1 MIRAA
6 ASGFRK
12 DKDMKNHLILTA
24 AAAAL
29 ALSGCG
35 DKKEASTET
44 TTVAGGETAAPATPA
59 ASPPA
64 MLASSTIAAN
74 LAASPDHKS
83 LAAAVT
89 QAGLAQTL
97 SGAGPFTVFAPSD
110 AAFVQVSPVTRDGWM
125 RPAQKDVL
133 AGVLKYHV
141 IPGKLTAADLGA
153 KIAEGGGKA
162 VLKTADGQDLTA
174 TKSGDAILLTSASG
188 NKATVTQAD
197 VGQANGVVH
206 VIDAVLVPKM

>member
-1 MIRAA
+1 
-6 ASGFRK
+6 
-12 DKDMKNHLILTA
+12 
-24 AAAAL
+24 
-29 ALSGCG
+29 
-35 DKKEASTET
+35 
-44 TTVAGGETAAPATPA
+44 
-59 ASPPA
+59 

-74 LAASPDHKS
+74 LAASSDHKS

-89 QAGLAQTL
+89 QAGLAETL
-97 SGAGPFTVFAPSD
+97 SSAGPFTVFAPTD
-110 AAFVQVSPVTRDGWM
+110 AAFVQVPPVTRDGWM

-141 IPGKLTAADLGA
+141 VPGKLTAADLAA

-197 VGQANGVVH
+197 VGQSNGVVH
-206 VIDAVLVPKM
+206 VIDALLVPKM

>member
-1 MIRAA
+1 
-6 ASGFRK
+6 
-12 DKDMKNHLILTA
+12 MKTCLILTA

-35 DKKEASTET
+35 SKTDTPAET
-44 TTVAGGETAAPATPA
+44 SVAGGETAPAPA
-59 ASPPA
+59 ASPSQ

-74 LAASPDHKS
+74 LSAAPDHKL

-89 QAGLAQTL
+89 QAGLSETL
-97 SGAGPFTVFAPSD
+97 SGAGPFTVFAPTD
-110 AAFVQVSPVTRDGWM
+110 AAFAQVPPVTRDGWM

-141 IPGKLTAADLGA
+141 VSGKLTAADLIA

-174 TKSGDAILLTSASG
+174 TKSGDAILLTSGSG
-188 NKATVTQAD
+188 NRATVTAAD
-197 VGQANGVVH
+197 LGQSNGVVH
-206 VIDAVLVPKM
+206 VVDAVLIPKM

>member
-1 MIRAA
+1 
-6 ASGFRK
+6 
-12 DKDMKNHLILTA
+12 MKTHLILTA

-35 DKKEASTET
+35 GKNETPTET
-44 TTVAGGETAAPATPA
+44 TKVADSETTPVPASG
-59 ASPPA
+59 ASQ
-64 MLASSTIAAN
+64 MVASGTIAAN

-83 LAAAVT
+83 LAAALT
-89 QAGLAQTL
+89 QAGLAETL
-97 SGAGPFTVFAPSD
+97 SGAGPFTLFAPTD
-110 AAFVQVSPVTRDGWM
+110 AAFAQVPPVTRDGWM

-141 IPGKLTAADLGA
+141 VPGKLSAADLAA

-162 VLKTADGQDLTA
+162 VLKTLDGQDLIA
-174 TKSGDAILLTSASG
+174 SKSGNTILLTSANG
-188 NKATVTQAD
+188 DKATVTQAD
-197 VGQANGVVH
+197 VGQSNGVVH

>member
-1 MIRAA
+1 
-6 ASGFRK
+6 
-12 DKDMKNHLILTA
+12 MKTPLILTA

-35 DKKEASTET
+35 SKTETPTET
-44 TTVAGGETAAPATPA
+44 TTVAGSETAPAPAP
-59 ASPPA
+59 SQ

-74 LAASPDHKS
+74 LSAAPDHKS

-89 QAGLAQTL
+89 QAGLSETL
-97 SGAGPFTVFAPSD
+97 SGVGPFTVFAPTD
-110 AAFVQVSPVTRDGWM
+110 AAFAQVPPVTRDGWM

-141 IPGKLTAADLGA
+141 VPGKLTAADLTA
-153 KIAEGGGKA
+153 KITEGGGKA

-174 TKSGDAILLTSASG
+174 TKSGDAILLTSSSG
-188 NKATVTQAD
+188 NKATVTAAD
-197 VGQANGVVH
+197 LGQSNGVVH
-206 VIDAVLVPKM
+206 VVDAVLLPKM

>member
-1 MIRAA
+1 
-6 ASGFRK
+6 
-12 DKDMKNHLILTA
+12 MKTHLIVTA

-35 DKKEASTET
+35 DKKEAPTET
-44 TTVAGGETAAPATPA
+44 TTVSGSETAPAATADASAMQAGG
-59 ASPPA
+59 
-64 MLASSTIAAN
+64 TIAQN
-74 LAASPDHKS
+74 LAASSDYKA

-89 QAGLAQTL
+89 QAGLAETL
-97 SGAGPFTVFAPSD
+97 SGAGPFTVFAPTD
-110 AAFVQVSPVTRDGWM
+110 AAFAQVPPVTRDGWM

-141 IPGKLTAADLGA
+141 VPGKLTAADLAA
-153 KIAEGGGKA
+153 KITEGGGKA

-174 TKSGDAILLTSASG
+174 TKSGEAILLTSASG

-197 VGQANGVVH
+197 IGQSNGVVH
-206 VIDAVLVPKM
+206 AVDAVLVPKM

>member
-1 MIRAA
+1 
-6 ASGFRK
+6 
-12 DKDMKNHLILTA
+12 MKTHLILTA

-29 ALSGCG
+29 ALAGCG
-35 DKKEASTET
+35 GKNETPTET
-44 TTVAGGETAAPATPA
+44 TKAANSETTPVPA
-59 ASPPA
+59 AG
-64 MLASSTIAAN
+64 ASQMVASGTIAAN

-89 QAGLAQTL
+89 QAGLAETL
-97 SGAGPFTVFAPSD
+97 SGAGPFTLFAPTD
-110 AAFVQVSPVTRDGWM
+110 AAFAQVPPVTRDGWM

-141 IPGKLTAADLGA
+141 VPGKLTAADLAA

-162 VLKTADGQDLTA
+162 VLKTVDGQDLIA
-174 TKSGDAILLTSASG
+174 AKSGNTILLTSANG
-188 NKATVTQAD
+188 DKATVTQAD
-197 VGQANGVVH
+197 VGQSNGVVH

>member
-1 MIRAA
+1 
-6 ASGFRK
+6 
-12 DKDMKNHLILTA
+12 MKTHLILTA

-35 DKKEASTET
+35 DKKETPAET
-44 TTVAGGETAAPATPA
+44 TTVAGSETAPAPA
-59 ASPPA
+59 ASPSQ
-64 MLASSTIAAN
+64 MLASSPIAAN

-89 QAGLAQTL
+89 QAGLAETL
-97 SGAGPFTVFAPSD
+97 SSAGPFTLFAPTD
-110 AAFVQVSPVTRDGWM
+110 AAFVQVPPVTRDGWM

-141 IPGKLTAADLGA
+141 VPGKLSAADLAA
-153 KIAEGGGKA
+153 KIAEGSGKA

-188 NKATVTQAD
+188 NKATVMLAD
-197 VGQANGVVH
+197 VGQSNGVVH

>member
-1 MIRAA
+1 
-6 ASGFRK
+6 
-12 DKDMKNHLILTA
+12 MKTHLILTA

-35 DKKEASTET
+35 DKKETPAET
-44 TTVAGGETAAPATPA
+44 TTVAGSETAPAPA

-89 QAGLAQTL
+89 QAGLVQTL
-97 SGAGPFTVFAPSD
+97 SGAGPFTVFAPND
-110 AAFVQVSPVTRDGWM
+110 AAFVQVPPVTRDGWM

-133 AGVLKYHV
+133 ASVLKYHV
-141 IPGKLTAADLGA
+141 VPGKLTAADLSA

>member
-1 MIRAA
+1 
-6 ASGFRK
+6 
-12 DKDMKNHLILTA
+12 MKTHLILTA

-29 ALSGCG
+29 ALPGCG
-35 DKKEASTET
+35 DKKEPPAET
-44 TTVAGGETAAPATPA
+44 PTVAGGETAAPAPA

-64 MLASSTIAAN
+64 MLASNTIAAN

-97 SGAGPFTVFAPSD
+97 SGAGPFTVFAPTD
-110 AAFVQVSPVTRDGWM
+110 AAFVQVPPVTRDGWM

-133 AGVLKYHV
+133 AGVLNYHV
-141 IPGKLTAADLGA
+141 VPGKLAAADLAA

-162 VLKTADGQDLTA
+162 MLKTADGQDLTA
-174 TKSGDAILLTSASG
+174 TKSGDAILLTSTSG

>member
-1 MIRAA
+1 
-6 ASGFRK
+6 
-12 DKDMKNHLILTA
+12 MKTHLILTA

-35 DKKEASTET
+35 AKKEKPAET
-44 TTVAGGETAAPATPA
+44 TTVAGGETAAPASAATP
-59 ASPPA
+59 SQI
-64 MLASSTIAAN
+64 LASSTIAAN

-89 QAGLAQTL
+89 QAGLAETL
-97 SGAGPFTVFAPSD
+97 SSAGPFTLFAPTD
-110 AAFVQVSPVTRDGWM
+110 AAFVQVPPVTRDGWM

-141 IPGKLTAADLGA
+141 VPGRLTAADLAA

-162 VLKTADGQDLTA
+162 VLKTADKQDLIA
-174 TKSGDAILLTSASG
+174 IKSGDAILLTSASG

-197 VGQANGVVH
+197 LGQSNGVVH

>member
-1 MIRAA
+1 
-6 ASGFRK
+6 
-12 DKDMKNHLILTA
+12 MKTHLILTA

-35 DKKEASTET
+35 DKKETPAET
-44 TTVAGGETAAPATPA
+44 TTVAGSETAPAPA

-89 QAGLAQTL
+89 QAGLVQTL
-97 SGAGPFTVFAPSD
+97 SGAGPFTVFAPND
-110 AAFVQVSPVTRDGWM
+110 AAFVQVPPVTRDGWM

-133 AGVLKYHV
+133 ASVLKYHV
-141 IPGKLTAADLGA
+141 VPGKLTAADLSA

-162 VLKTADGQDLTA
+162 VLKTADGQDLAA